1 MKQYLSA
8 LIQKIGRLNVSI
20 YLLLLSVG
28 YGLYSILPYTLPK
41 IFSGSGG
48 LHVNPFFMVLS
59 ILSFLVVPIL
69 NYPNNL
75 AMQSVRKYS
84 KQVLFDDL
92 VKKKYMYFD
101 DMETGKIQDLFSE
114 SSFCTRSLLY
124 SCVQFIIK
132 HSAIIIINSTAF
144 FNFHFLLG
152 VTYILSYS
160 VYFFISIVLLKK
172 QNNRIHSTLLSASD
186 VNSYLIDYC
195 QNLDS
200 IYSFRSYDK
209 EKEKYRFLL
218 DSEQKNYYGLQLA
231 IDNAKLIQHIVLVF
245 ITFLQLIIF
254 SIYSTTGIGNISFY
268 LGLIYSIFNLRD
280 FGGEYLSMIE
290 MVSRLKAALKLL
302 GYSESNEKDCHRVFI
317 SVPTNTVIAMQNV
330 ELTLGNK
337 KIFDNASL
345 YVNKGEHII
354 IRGENGSGKSTLLH
368 MLGGVDQPTEG
379 KVWIQGEDIY
389 TLSTEKLAI
398 FRRRQIGLIYQFFN
412 LIPTLNVEENITLP
426 CELDGQ
432 TVDKKRLDK
441 LIDELGLNGRK
452 THLPEELSGGQQQR
466 VSIGRALINR
476 PAIVLADEPTG
487 NLDKKNSDEIVEL
500 LRRANQ
506 EYRQTIIMITHN
518 LEIAKT
524 ADRVIV
530 IEDGKI
536 IREG

>member
-209 EKEKYRFLL
+209 EKEKLEDIKSGGCTVILTDHHILQKENDLPDVDMIIDPNVSFINNPLIGRNWCGAAVIYKLFENLVTPEIRNYLLNFAGIYRWFFR
-218 DSEQKNYYGLQLA
+218 
-231 IDNAKLIQHIVLVF
+231 IVL
-245 ITFLQLIIF
+245 
-254 SIYSTTGIGNISFY
+254 
-268 LGLIYSIFNLRD
+268 
-280 FGGEYLSMIE
+280 M
-290 MVSRLKAALKLL
+290 
-302 GYSESNEKDCHRVFI
+302 
-317 SVPTNTVIAMQNV
+317 P
-330 ELTLGNK
+330 
-337 KIFDNASL
+337 
-345 YVNKGEHII
+345 
-354 IRGENGSGKSTLLH
+354 
-368 MLGGVDQPTEG
+368 
-379 KVWIQGEDIY
+379 
-389 TLSTEKLAI
+389 
-398 FRRRQIGLIYQFFN
+398 
-412 LIPTLNVEENITLP
+412 
-426 CELDGQ
+426 
-432 TVDKKRLDK
+432 
-441 LIDELGLNGRK
+441 
-452 THLPEELSGGQQQR
+452 
-466 VSIGRALINR
+466 
-476 PAIVLADEPTG
+476 
-487 NLDKKNSDEIVEL
+487 
-500 LRRANQ
+500 
-506 EYRQTIIMITHN
+506 
-518 LEIAKT
+518 
-524 ADRVIV
+524 
-530 IEDGKI
+530 
-536 IREG
+536 

>member
-209 EKEKYRFLL
+209 EKEKT
-218 DSEQKNYYGLQLA
+218 SKSAKNKQK
-231 IDNAKLIQHIVLVF
+231 
-245 ITFLQLIIF
+245 
-254 SIYSTTGIGNISFY
+254 
-268 LGLIYSIFNLRD
+268 
-280 FGGEYLSMIE
+280 
-290 MVSRLKAALKLL
+290 
-302 GYSESNEKDCHRVFI
+302 
-317 SVPTNTVIAMQNV
+317 
-330 ELTLGNK
+330 
-337 KIFDNASL
+337 
-345 YVNKGEHII
+345 
-354 IRGENGSGKSTLLH
+354 
-368 MLGGVDQPTEG
+368 
-379 KVWIQGEDIY
+379 
-389 TLSTEKLAI
+389 
-398 FRRRQIGLIYQFFN
+398 
-412 LIPTLNVEENITLP
+412 
-426 CELDGQ
+426 
-432 TVDKKRLDK
+432 
-441 LIDELGLNGRK
+441 
-452 THLPEELSGGQQQR
+452 
-466 VSIGRALINR
+466 
-476 PAIVLADEPTG
+476 
-487 NLDKKNSDEIVEL
+487 EL
-500 LRRANQ
+500 LRRKDKLTEDLAKYKKIEK
-506 EYRQTIIMITHN
+506 EYGKVITLSAHMIVTYGNKAWVLYAGNHN
-518 LEIAKT
+518 LLTETYTNYHTYYEHLKFCKERGIEIYDQFGTIGDLSK
-524 ADRVIV
+524 DNPRLGLHEFKKKFGGDY
-530 IEDGKI
+530 IEFMGEFDYVLKPLYYFAFTKLVPI
-536 IREG
+536 YRNYIKKRKKKELKDEVRNINN